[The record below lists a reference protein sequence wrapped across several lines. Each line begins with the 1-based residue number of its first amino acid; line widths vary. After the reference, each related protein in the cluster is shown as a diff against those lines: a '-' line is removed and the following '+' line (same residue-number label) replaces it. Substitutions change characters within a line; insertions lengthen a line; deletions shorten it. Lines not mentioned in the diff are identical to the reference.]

1 MARTIELEDNIT
13 VGTLAEKLSI
23 PVTKLIGQLMKNG
36 IIATVNERVDFDTA
50 EIMVAD
56 LGFDDITLVKSAP
69 KDELIELIT
78 KKKKSNLTGPNRPP
92 VVAVMGHVDHGK
104 TSLLDSIREAS
115 VAKGEAGGITQH
127 ISAYQVTHNDRLI
140 TFLDTPG
147 HEAFAAIRAHGAELT
162 DLVIIV
168 VAADDG
174 VKPQTVEA
182 IRFANQAGS
191 KMIIAINKIDKEGA
205 DPNRVKQQLAEKNI
219 LVEGWGGELTV
230 VEVSAKTKLGIDN
243 LLDMVLLT
251 ADLEELKAPIDV
263 PAEGLIIE
271 SHLEKGRGPVA
282 HALITEGTL
291 NYNDVIV
298 AGSTYAKIRSLTSPD
313 NIAIKTA
320 GPSTPVIITGF
331 KELPQ
336 FGDKFVTTK
345 NEKTAR
351 IIAEDYELNNKAGF
365 AQNNLNSTELISI
378 INRSNSLQELPVL
391 IKTDVQGSLT
401 SVIDSLRTLETDE
414 VAFKVISTGV
424 GSINASDVHTA
435 HSANG
440 IIYGFNVELP
450 SEIRRLASR
459 DKVPINIYKII
470 YELIDDA
477 KERLSNMLAPE
488 IVENETGVL
497 EIKGVFTSGKG
508 EIIAGGEVKKG
519 KLTVPAL
526 ARVIRGK
533 EVLAEVNITNLKRG
547 PQDTKEVF
555 EGEMCGLSIEL
566 KNKLVIE
573 IGDNIQFFTRETVQR
588 KI

>member
-1 MARTIELEDNIT
+1 MARTIELEENIT

-50 EIMVAD
+50 EIMIAD
-56 LGFDDITLVKSAP
+56 MGLEDVTLIKIASKS
-69 KDELIELIT
+69 ELIESIS
-78 KKKKSNLTGPNRPP
+78 KKKVANLDGPNRPP

-104 TSLLDSIREAS
+104 TSLLDAIRKAS

-127 ISAYQVTHNDRLI
+127 ISAYQVVHNKRLI

-174 VKPQTVEA
+174 VKPQTIEA

-191 KMIIAINKIDKEGA
+191 KMIIAINKVDKEGA
-205 DPNRVKQQLAEKNI
+205 DVNRVKQQLAEQNI
-219 LVEGWGGELTV
+219 LVEGWGGELTA
-230 VEVSAKTKLGIDN
+230 VEVSAKTLKGIDN

-251 ADLEELKAPIDV
+251 ADLEELKAPV
-263 PAEGLIIE
+263 SGPAEGLIIE
-271 SHLEKGRGPVA
+271 SHLERGRGPVA
-282 HALITEGTL
+282 HALVTEGTL
-291 NYNDVIV
+291 NYNDVVV

-313 NIAIKTA
+313 DQQIKTA
-320 GPSTPVIITGF
+320 GPSTPVVITGF

-336 FGDKFVTTK
+336 FGDSFIAVK

-351 IIAEDYELNNKAGF
+351 IIADETGLRNKSGF
-365 AQNNLNSTELISI
+365 AQNNLNSSELISI
-378 INRSNSLQELPVL
+378 INRSNTLQELPVL
-391 IKTDVQGSLT
+391 IKADVQGSLT

-414 VAFKVISTGV
+414 VAFKVISTGI
-424 GSINASDVHTA
+424 GSINGSDVHTA
-435 HSANG
+435 HTANG

-450 SEIRRLASR
+450 PDVRRLASR
-459 DKVPINIYKII
+459 DKVSIKIYKII

-477 KERLSNMLAPE
+477 KTMLSEMLIPE
-488 IVENETGVL
+488 IVEKQTGLL
-497 EIKGVFTSGKG
+497 EIKGIFISGKS
-508 EIIAGGEVKKG
+508 EIIAGGEVLKG
-519 KLTVPAL
+519 KLTAPSIAQ
-526 ARVIRGK
+526 VIRGK
-533 EVLAEVNITNLKRG
+533 DVLGEVNITNLKRG

-555 EGEMCGLSIEL
+555 EGEMCGLNIET
-566 KNKLVIE
+566 KNKIVLE
-573 IGDNIQFFTRETVQR
+573 IGDKISFMTRETIQR
-588 KI
+588 KL